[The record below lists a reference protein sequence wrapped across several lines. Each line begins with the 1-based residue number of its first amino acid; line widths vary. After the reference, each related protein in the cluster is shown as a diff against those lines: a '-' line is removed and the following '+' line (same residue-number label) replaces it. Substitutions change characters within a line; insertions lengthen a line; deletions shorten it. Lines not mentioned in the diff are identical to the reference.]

1 MNWLVIVNPDGRVR
15 RIEAHWSIP
24 NGWTVVSERHGSHFY
39 NHRGRYEG
47 PEWMALPLYD
57 PDEDTEVFV
66 AVDPAKSKT
75 VGQWWLLGEQ
85 WEESPPTLYHRSDG
99 SWSMDQRKG
108 ERRNLADQLGV
119 IQTMS
124 GEYLYVFDLPGGLMC
139 IDRRKSDRRKAG
151 K

>member
-1 MNWLVIVNPDGRVR
+1 MDWLVIVNPDGRVR
-15 RIEAHWSIP
+15 RVTQFVPGYDYVPDGWS
-24 NGWTVVSERHGSHFY
+24 VVSVRPD
-39 NHRGRYEG
+39 RGRNRMSFLHTG
-47 PEWMALPLYD
+47 WMKLPVYD
-57 PDEDTEVFV
+57 PDENTEVFV
-66 AVDPAKSKT
+66 TVDPAKKH
-75 VGQWWLLGEQ
+75 
-85 WEESPPTLYHRSDG
+85 PNFYIPNPMNR
-99 SWSMDQRKG
+99 RKG